1 VTLAV
6 RAVFWVTAYLG
17 AVLAPLVFAVIG
29 AGQPDHGFWTDFSVA
44 LGFVGL
50 AMMGLEFALVARFRP
65 LAAPFGQDALLQF
78 HRQIGY
84 VGLAF
89 ILIHF
94 AISAQWDQ
102 LTLSK
107 ALHAPLLVWFG
118 MAALLALIVLI
129 ATSAWRRPL
138 RLSYEAWHI
147 VHTALALVLVVGAL
161 LHVFFVDEYVSSLW
175 KQILW
180 GVMSAAFVGLLVWVR
195 LLKPRRALA
204 RPWRLERVVPERG
217 ETTTLVLTPPAAAS
231 FRFEPGQFAWFAIGR
246 SPFSIT
252 QHPFSFA
259 SSAERDE
266 VELAVKALG
275 DFTSRVSELEPG
287 TTVYVDGPHGVFSI
301 DQDEGPGFGLLAGG
315 VGIAGLISM
324 LRTMADRHD
333 ARPVLLFY
341 ANREWDGVAFRE
353 ELERLKDRLTLTVVH
368 VLEHAPDDW
377 PGETGYL
384 TADVLARHLP
394 PGHRRFQFFICGPDP
409 MMDAAE
415 AALIELGVPPERVH
429 TERFDMV

>member
-1 VTLAV
+1 MSLAV
-6 RAVFWVTAYLG
+6 RAVFWVIAYLG
-17 AVLAPLVFAVIG
+17 VVLSPLVFAVIG
-29 AGQPDHGFWTDFSVA
+29 GSQPDHGFWTNFSVA

-65 LAAPFGQDALLQF
+65 VAAPFGQDALLQF

-94 AISAQWDQ
+94 AISAQWDE
-102 LTLSK
+102 LTLSN
-107 ALHAPLLVWFG
+107 ALAAPLLVWFG
-118 MAALLALIVLI
+118 MAALVALVVLIV
-129 ATSAWRRPL
+129 TSVWRRRL

-147 VHTALALVLVVGAL
+147 LHTVLALVLVVGAL
-161 LHVFFVDEYVSSLW
+161 GHVLFVDEYVSSLW

-180 GVMSAAFVGLLVWVR
+180 GLMSAAFVGLLVWVR
-195 LLKPRRALA
+195 LVKPGRARA
-204 RPWRLERVVPERG
+204 RPWRLEQVVAERG
-217 ETTTLVLTPPAAAS
+217 DTTTLALKPPPGTG
-231 FRFEPGQFAWFAIGR
+231 FRFEPGQFGWFAIDR
-246 SPFSIT
+246 SPFSVT
-252 QHPFSFA
+252 QHPFSFS
-259 SSAERDE
+259 SSAEREE
-266 VELAVKALG
+266 VEIAVKALG

-301 DQDEGPGFGLLAGG
+301 DQDEGPGFGLIAGG

-324 LRTMADRHD
+324 LRTMADRRD
-333 ARPVLLFY
+333 VRPVLLVY
-341 ANREWDGVAFRE
+341 ANRDWDGVAFRD

-368 VLEHAPDDW
+368 VLERPPEDW
-377 PGETGYL
+377 SGETGYV
-384 TADVLARHLP
+384 TAEVLARHLP

-415 AALIELGVPPERVH
+415 AALIALGVPPERVH

>member
-6 RAVFWVTAYLG
+6 LAVFWVTAYLG
-17 AVLAPLVFAVIG
+17 AVVAPLVFAVIG
-29 AGQPDHGFWTDFSVA
+29 AGRPDHGFWTDFSVA

-94 AISAQWDQ
+94 AISAKWDE
-102 LTLSK
+102 LTLSQ

-147 VHTALALVLVVGAL
+147 VHTVLALVLVVGAL

-175 KQILW
+175 KQVLW
-180 GVMSAAFVGLLVWVR
+180 GLMSAAFVGLLVWVR
-195 LLKPRRALA
+195 LLKPRLALE

-217 ETTTLVLTPPAAAS
+217 ETTTLVLKPPAAAA
-231 FRFEPGQFAWFAIGR
+231 FRFDPGQFAWFAIGR
-246 SPFSIT
+246 SPYSLT

-275 DFTSRVSELEPG
+275 DFTSRVGELEPG

-301 DQDEGPGFGLLAGG
+301 DYDEGPGFGLIAGG

-333 ARPVLLFY
+333 VRPVLLFY

-368 VLEHAPDDW
+368 VLEHPPEDW

-394 PGHRRFQFFICGPDP
+394 PDHRRFQFFICGPDP

-415 AALIELGVPPERVH
+415 AALIELGVPAERVH